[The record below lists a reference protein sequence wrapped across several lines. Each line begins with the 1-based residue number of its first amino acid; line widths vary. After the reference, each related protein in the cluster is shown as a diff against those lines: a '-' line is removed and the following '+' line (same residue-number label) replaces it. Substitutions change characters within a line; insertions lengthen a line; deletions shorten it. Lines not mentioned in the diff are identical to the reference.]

1 MKAVNVRHLKNNP
14 SAALRDARKHLVVV
28 LNRDRPEALLVHL
41 DDDALLS
48 EPGVR
53 RALATALYR
62 DESLSLGQAARV
74 ARLPLAAF
82 IEHVSRLGIPVVR
95 GTAAGVREDAQAIAT
110 WRTGSSRRAAARRS
124 GWPRPGIGPARK
136 RPSRTVPTP
145 STSAWKSST
154 PESALRISPKPT
166 CRR

>member
-1 MKAVNVRHLKNNP
+1 MKAVNVRQLKNNP

-110 WRTGSSRRAAARRS
+110 WRRADAR
-124 GWPRPGIGPARK
+124 
-136 RPSRTVPTP
+136 
-145 STSAWKSST
+145 
-154 PESALRISPKPT
+154 
-166 CRR
+166 

>member
-1 MKAVNVRHLKNNP
+1 MKAVNVRQLKNNP

-62 DESLSLGQAARV
+62 DESLSLGQAAPV
-74 ARLPLAAF
+74 AQLSLAAF

-95 GTAAGVREDAQAIAT
+95 GTAAGVRGDAQVVAK
-110 WRTGSSRRAAARRS
+110 WRTGSLRRT
-124 GWPRPGIGPARK
+124 PAR
-136 RPSRTVPTP
+136 
-145 STSAWKSST
+145 
-154 PESALRISPKPT
+154 
-166 CRR
+166 